1 MYFQVYHSLFSW
13 IFFGCNEKIDS
24 DPSSSR
30 PNPIYLGQAVWV
42 LLFYST
48 IYKNKT
54 MFLSIPNPGVYS
66 FGILYTVFATST
78 VLFKSSTGSRTLLDT
93 FRVGTFLR
101 LNQMLKFWN
110 RWLIYIFGHCILL
123 LRNVCIHDLIIRLSQ
138 ILTENQL
145 LTMEKRWISTNPN
158 DRWTTSKTTCKGV
171 IFACEL

>member
-1 MYFQVYHSLFSW
+1 MYYQVYHSLFSW

-24 DPSSSR
+24 DPSSSK

-42 LLFYST
+42 WLFYST

-101 LNQMLKFWN
+101 LTQMLKFWN
-110 RWLIYIFGHCILL
+110 TWLIYIWSLYFIIEKCLYTRPYNKVVSNSHGESTFNHGKTL
-123 LRNVCIHDLIIRLSQ
+123 DL
-138 ILTENQL
+138 NQPQ
-145 LTMEKRWISTNPN
+145 W
-158 DRWTTSKTTCKGV
+158 
-171 IFACEL
+171 